1 MAWNRKT
8 AVVLL
13 VGLSLF
19 AARGLAL
26 ADWDTGPTGACKDCL
41 VAQGAGKA
49 SLAVNNID
57 TFNRRYILRARVTSP
72 NTNSLTLSITAT
84 IFPSGG
90 AALGLKN
97 CATNQSIIAGGYPNV
112 AKVSCEIE
120 IPPGQNVVIVATA
133 LGGTNRDDVELL
145 AVPKGNF

>member
-1 MAWNRKT
+1 M
-8 AVVLL
+8 
-13 VGLSLF
+13 
-19 AARGLAL
+19 GLAL
-26 ADWDTGPTGACKDCL
+26 ADWDTGPTGSCKDCL

-49 SLAVNNID
+49 NLAVNNVD
-57 TFNRRYILRARVTSP
+57 TFNRRYILRARATTANTGISVT
-72 NTNSLTLSITAT
+72 LFITAT

-90 AALGLKN
+90 SAPGLKN
-97 CATNQSIIAGGYPNV
+97 CASNQSAPMAGINVSV

-133 LGGTNRDDVELL
+133 TGGSNREDVELL